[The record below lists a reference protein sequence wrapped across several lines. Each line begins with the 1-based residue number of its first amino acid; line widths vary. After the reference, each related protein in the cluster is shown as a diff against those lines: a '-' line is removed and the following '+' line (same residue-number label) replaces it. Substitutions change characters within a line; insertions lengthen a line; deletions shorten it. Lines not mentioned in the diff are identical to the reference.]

1 MIKKIGHSIA
11 IQMLGTISSL
21 ILVWLI
27 TRLYGTAVQGEFVL
41 IKSWVDMLIVIS
53 GFGMPQSFIY
63 AINKLGVSWEVLEK
77 YTLRYIPIALVV
89 NLLLT
94 FIWFECIQPQS
105 FLSTFNYVFVAIGI
119 SCLTGF
125 TLLRGLYLTQNDG
138 SKFALITITPNIL
151 LLLSFLL
158 LFLLCRTHVDV
169 TLMYFFSG
177 ALSLL
182 FIANRLGV
190 FRKKNSI
197 DDIYHVPWGILFSN
211 GFNVFV
217 QSVFSSLLPLGTY
230 FLMIHLGFSSENIGA
245 FSIAVYTYIVFTL
258 PLSMVSPIFYNR
270 WSIDKDVNKVI
281 EEFFRFV
288 KLGVVLIPVLFV
300 AYCLF
305 PIVLP
310 FVFGPQIIPAINSSK
325 LLLIS
330 VLALYFNNLF
340 GNFFL
345 SQGLFKLISYIFIFK
360 VLSCFLFIILFSLIF
375 NKSLDMIALGWL
387 SSEYIALFIYCLF
400 WRGKWS
406 CN

>member
-169 TLMYFFSG
+169 TL
-177 ALSLL
+177 
-182 FIANRLGV
+182 
-190 FRKKNSI
+190 
-197 DDIYHVPWGILFSN
+197 
-211 GFNVFV
+211 
-217 QSVFSSLLPLGTY
+217 
-230 FLMIHLGFSSENIGA
+230 
-245 FSIAVYTYIVFTL
+245 
-258 PLSMVSPIFYNR
+258 
-270 WSIDKDVNKVI
+270 
-281 EEFFRFV
+281 
-288 KLGVVLIPVLFV
+288 
-300 AYCLF
+300 
-305 PIVLP
+305 
-310 FVFGPQIIPAINSSK
+310 
-325 LLLIS
+325 
-330 VLALYFNNLF
+330 
-340 GNFFL
+340 
-345 SQGLFKLISYIFIFK
+345 
-360 VLSCFLFIILFSLIF
+360 SLIH
-375 NKSLDMIALGWL
+375 I
-387 SSEYIALFIYCLF
+387 
-400 WRGKWS
+400 
-406 CN
+406 